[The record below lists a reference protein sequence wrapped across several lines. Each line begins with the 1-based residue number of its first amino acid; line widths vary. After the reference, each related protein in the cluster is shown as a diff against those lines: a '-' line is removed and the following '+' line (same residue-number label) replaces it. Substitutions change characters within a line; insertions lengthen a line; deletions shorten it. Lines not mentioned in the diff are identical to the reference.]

1 MKIVFFILVFLIVL
15 VTSLILYIV
24 YASRK
29 DKLDNTYKAVLGT
42 TVLAETDIN
51 PTGVILING
60 QAWIVISSEI
70 VKKGTLV
77 KVIETDDVFLRVKPV
92 FSTTFSA
99 NE

>member
-29 DKLDNTYKAVLGT
+29 DKLDNTYKSVLGT

-92 FSTTFSA
+92 FSTTFSV

>member
-1 MKIVFFILVFLIVL
+1 MKIVFFILVFLMIIA
-15 VTSLILYIV
+15 TSLILYVV

-29 DKLDNTYKAVLGT
+29 HKLDSTYKSVLGAK
-42 TVLAETDIN
+42 VLAETDLN
-51 PTGVILING
+51 PKGVILING

-77 KVIETDDVFLRVKPV
+77 EVIETDEVFLRVKPV
-92 FSTTFSA
+92 FSTIFSA

>member
-1 MKIVFFILVFLIVL
+1 MIIA
-15 VTSLILYIV
+15 TSLILYVV

-29 DKLDNTYKAVLGT
+29 HKLDSTYKSVLGAK
-42 TVLAETDIN
+42 VLAETDLN
-51 PTGVILING
+51 PKGVILING

-77 KVIETDDVFLRVKPV
+77 EVIETDEVFLRVKPV
-92 FSTTFSA
+92 FSTIFSA

>member
-29 DKLDNTYKAVLGT
+29 HKLDNTYKSVLGT
-42 TVLAETDIN
+42 KVIAETDLN

-60 QAWIVISSEI
+60 QAWVVISNEI
-70 VKKGTLV
+70 IKKGSLV
-77 KVIETDDVFLRVKPV
+77 EVIDTDKVFLKVI
-92 FSTTFSA
+92 
-99 NE
+99 